1 MYYLLSFRQGLLSL
15 SYHWILVI
23 WLFLELSM
31 SNGSSGKGKSVVPV
45 DSGRVASAPKF
56 KRHKVSAIQDFLPGC
71 GRVTAPNFG
80 SSELI
85 TVDRFGQGKW

>member
-1 MYYLLSFRQGLLSL
+1 M
-15 SYHWILVI
+15 LVI

-31 SNGSSGKGKSVVPV
+31 SKGSSNKGKAVVPV
-45 DSGRVASAPKF
+45 HSGHVASALKY
-56 KRHKVSAIQDFLPGC
+56 KRRKVSAIWNLSPRC

-85 TVDRFGQGKW
+85 TVDRSGQGKW